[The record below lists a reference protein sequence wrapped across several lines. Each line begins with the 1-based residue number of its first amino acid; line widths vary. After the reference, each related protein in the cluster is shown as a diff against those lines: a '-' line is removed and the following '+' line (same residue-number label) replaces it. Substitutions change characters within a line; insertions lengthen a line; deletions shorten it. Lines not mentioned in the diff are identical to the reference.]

1 MSSERA
7 QLLGPGLY
15 LHIPFCSAICPYCD
29 FAVRKGGAR
38 RQSDAFVGALVD
50 EIRGLRSGELLP
62 EAPDLAASVAELVDA
77 PFDTV
82 YFGGGTPSF
91 LTDDQLER
99 IFGTLF
105 RVFQLRS
112 DCRFFFEANP
122 EDITPEQLQ
131 AWRRL
136 GVSTLSLGVQSFDDQ
151 ELRFL
156 GRRHSGQDA
165 KTAIQEALQAGFET
179 VSVDLIYGLPDQTPD
194 AWQAALGST
203 LELGADHLSLYEL
216 EVHAKTDF
224 GKRQAKGETLQLPLD
239 VQADLFLRT
248 HEILTS
254 AGWDAYEVSNFAR
267 TPEHRSRH
275 NQKYWHHIPYLG
287 IGPSAHSFVDG
298 WRFWNERLEP
308 RWRRWVDE
316 GTSPAA
322 GWEKLP
328 GSALALEQL
337 MLGLRTREGV
347 RVERLQAHLD
357 VDFLS
362 QNEQLLA
369 SWSSSDLAHVKED
382 RLVPTAAG
390 MAVADRLAAELDI
403 GNEVT
408 DWLLSSNPNGV
419 SSNSP
424 G

>member
-1 MSSERA
+1 MSSEEAR
-7 QLLGPGLY
+7 LFGPGLY

-38 RQSDAFVGALVD
+38 RQSDAFVDALVD

-99 IFGTLF
+99 VFDTLF

-122 EDITPEQLQ
+122 EDITREQLR

-136 GVSTLSLGVQSFDDQ
+136 GVSAVSLGIQSFNDQ

-156 GRRHSGQDA
+156 GRRHSGQEA
-165 KTAIQEALQAGFET
+165 KVAMQEALQAGFDT
-179 VSVDLIYGLPDQTPD
+179 VSVDLIYGLPGQAPD
-194 AWQAALGST
+194 AWQAALEST
-203 LELGADHLSLYEL
+203 LKLGADHLSLYEL
-216 EVHAKTDF
+216 EVHAKTEF
-224 GKRQAKGETLQLPLD
+224 GKRQAKGETVQLPLE

-248 HEILTS
+248 HDILSS

-267 TPEHRSRH
+267 APEHRSRH

-308 RWRRWVDE
+308 RWRRWVND

-322 GWEKLP
+322 GWEKLTA
-328 GSALALEQL
+328 SALALEKL
-337 MLGLRTREGV
+337 MLGLRTCEGV
-347 RVERLQAHLD
+347 HLDRLEAHLEI
-357 VDFLS
+357 DFLS
-362 QNEQLLA
+362 RNQQLLE
-369 SWSSSDLAHVKED
+369 SWSSSDLVHLKEG
-382 RLVPTAAG
+382 RLVPTASG
-390 MAVADRLAAELDI
+390 MAIADRLAADLDI
-403 GNEVT
+403 GTEGL
-408 DWLLSSNPNGV
+408 D
-419 SSNSP
+419 
-424 G
+424 

>member
-1 MSSERA
+1 MSSEAAR
-7 QLLGPGLY
+7 LLGPGLY

-38 RQSDAFVGALVD
+38 RQSDAFVDALVK

-62 EAPDLAASVAELVDA
+62 EAPDLAASVTELVDA

-99 IFGTLF
+99 IFDTLF

-112 DCRFFFEANP
+112 DGRFFFEANP
-122 EDITPEQLQ
+122 EDITPDQLRS
-131 AWRRL
+131 WRRL
-136 GVSTLSLGVQSFDDQ
+136 GVSTLSLGVQSFDDR

-156 GRRHSGQDA
+156 GRRHSAKEAEIAVRDA
-165 KTAIQEALQAGFET
+165 LEADFET
-179 VSVDLIYGLPDQTPD
+179 VSIDLIYGLPNQDPGS
-194 AWQAALGST
+194 WQAALESI

-239 VQADLFLRT
+239 AQADLFLRT
-248 HEILTS
+248 HDVLSS

-287 IGPSAHSFVDG
+287 LGPSAHSFIDG
-298 WRFWNERLEP
+298 WRFWNEPFEP
-308 RWRRWVDE
+308 RWRRWVSD

-328 GSALALEQL
+328 ASALALEQL

-347 RVERLQAHLD
+347 RLDRLQAHLD
-357 VDFLS
+357 IDFLKRN
-362 QNEQLLA
+362 QRLLE
-369 SWSSSDLAHVKED
+369 SWSSSELVHLKED
-382 RLVPTAAG
+382 RLVPTVSG

-403 GNEVT
+403 GNE
-408 DWLLSSNPNGV
+408 SA
-419 SSNSP
+419 
-424 G
+424 